1 MSEYLEADNFQLRQK
16 ADTTSF
22 EAYKREANETVERFL
37 SGKTN
42 FPGCIAALDS
52 AFADLIPDFDDL
64 CELRAVMQANNE
76 TVMQEMHKRTGRD
89 GQVK

>member
-1 MSEYLEADNFQLRQK
+1 MDTYLD
-16 ADTTSF
+16 ADTPAFESASL
-22 EAYKREANETVERFL
+22 EAYKLETHEIVERFL
-37 SGKTN
+37 SGQTN
-42 FPGCIAALDS
+42 FPACNAALNS
-52 AFADLIPDFDDL
+52 AFAALIPDFDDL